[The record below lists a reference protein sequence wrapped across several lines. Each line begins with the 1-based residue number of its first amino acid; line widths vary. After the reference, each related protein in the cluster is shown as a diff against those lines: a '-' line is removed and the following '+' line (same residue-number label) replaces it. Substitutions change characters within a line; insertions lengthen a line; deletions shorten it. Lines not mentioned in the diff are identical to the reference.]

1 MVLALF
7 LLTAALGLVSTPIVR
22 SLAFRLGVVDHPGPR
37 KVHASPVPRL
47 GRLAVAVAASLGLAI
62 VAVAASSLGWEA
74 VAPNGE
80 LTPILAGAALV
91 LVIGII
97 DDIRWVPAWAKLL
110 VESMAA
116 LIVIRSGVVVDHATI
131 AGHTYM
137 FGVFTVPITLV
148 WILTITDA
156 FNLMDGLDGLSSG
169 LAVIASTTCVVI
181 LLARGHRAEALL
193 LVAVVGALVGF
204 LPYNFQPAS
213 IFLGDAGSLL
223 IGFLLGVTAIA
234 GFQKVATTLAVGL
247 PLMIFA
253 LPLLDVIAS
262 VIRRATRASSQNVSF
277 REAFLHLFQ
286 ADRGHIHHR
295 LIGRGF
301 SHRGAV
307 LMLYLVAILF
317 SSLALLTFQGA

>member
-1 MVLALF
+1 MVLVLF
-7 LLTAALGLVSTPIVR
+7 LLAAAIGLVSTPIVR
-22 SLAFRLGVVDHPGPR
+22 TLAFRLGVVDHPGPR

-47 GRLAVAVAASLGLAI
+47 GGLSVAIAAAAGLALF
-62 VAVAASSLGWEA
+62 AVIAPEFGWEA
-74 VAPNGE
+74 VAPAGE
-80 LTPILAGAALV
+80 LTPILLGAALV
-91 LVIGII
+91 LGVGLI
-97 DDIRWVPAWAKLL
+97 DDIRWAPAWLKVA
-110 VESMAA
+110 VESIAA

-148 WILTITDA
+148 WILTITNA
-156 FNLMDGLDGLSSG
+156 FNLMDGLDGLSAG
-169 LAVIASTTCVVI
+169 LAVIASSTCVVI

-247 PLMIFA
+247 PLIIFA
-253 LPLLDVIAS
+253 LPLLDVVAS
-262 VIRRATRASSQNVSF
+262 VIRRAMRVSGKNASL

-307 LMLYLVAILF
+307 LLLYLVAILL
-317 SSLALLTFQGA
+317 SSIALLTFQAA